1 MKIGSLEVAG
11 NVFLAPMVG
20 ITDPPFRKIVRKFGV
35 SAVWTEMLSADGVAR
50 AVGSFRGVEIEDR
63 DVPTVVQIAGV
74 DPAVMAEAA
83 KRIQDIGAAAIDVN
97 MGCPVRKVVNR
108 GAGAALMRNLAL
120 AGRIVGAIRKV
131 LSVPLTVKIRS
142 GWDEKN
148 QNAAAIAR
156 VIEDEGANALIVHS
170 RSRSRAHAGPPS
182 LEVLEEVK
190 RSVRIPVIGNGGIIR
205 VEDAVAMMACT
216 ACDGVMVGRGAVGRP
231 WLPGWI
237 LEKSTGRAG
246 ISDRLLTFLDVIRE
260 HFGYMLEWW
269 DCRTTVVHHM
279 RKHLAWYSK
288 GFAEGSSFRRNVF
301 TLDDPDAI
309 MSCAEKFFGKVA
321 IS

>member
-20 ITDPPFRKIVRKFGV
+20 ITDPPFRKIVQKFGV
-35 SAVWTEMLSADGVAR
+35 SAVWTEMLSADGVAKAAGISR
-50 AVGSFRGVEIEDR
+50 NMEIQAQ
-63 DVPTVVQIAGV
+63 DVPTVFQIAGI

-97 MGCPVRKVVNR
+97 MGCPARKVVNR
-108 GAGAALMRNLAL
+108 GAGAALMKNLAL

-142 GWDEKN
+142 GWDEKS

-156 VIEDEGANALIVHS
+156 VIETEGANAVIVHS
-170 RSRSRAHAGPPS
+170 RSRSSAHSGPPS
-182 LEVLEEVK
+182 LEVLEDVK
-190 RSVRIPVIGNGGIIR
+190 RSVHIPVIGNGGIVQ
-205 VEDAVAMMACT
+205 VEDAVTMLART
-216 ACDGVMVGRGAVGRP
+216 GCDGVMVGRGAVGRP
-231 WLPGWI
+231 WLPGRI
-237 LEKSTGRAG
+237 LEESIGRAG

-269 DCRTTVVHHM
+269 DSRTAVHHM
-279 RKHLAWYSK
+279 HKHLAWYSK
-288 GFAEGSSFRRNVF
+288 GFAEGSAFRRTVF
-301 TLDDPDAI
+301 TLEDPDAI
-309 MSCAEKFFGKVA
+309 MNHAEKFFGEAA